1 MTYAKN
7 GISSDNTLDISSGTL
22 NINAQADAIRTDP
35 DAVDADAGCA
45 GNINITGGTFNLN
58 TADDAVHSDGY
69 IVVTGGQF
77 NIRTGDDGG
86 QGGGSGSG
94 TSTSSYSIN
103 IYGGNVK
110 VNSTGD
116 GVRTY
121 AVTETGNDGKVYS
134 VVYCSTCGDEL
145 GRTVIADELVN
156 NSTVNKTTVTAG
168 TNVTITGSAEGGT
181 APYYYAYYYKRS
193 TNTAWKTLGTEF
205 GTNSSVAFAPTAE
218 AYFDIKV
225 IVKDADGNTAE
236 KLFSVQAVA
245 ELPLTNVS
253 VVGRTSVNLGTAIPH
268 DRKGSR
274 RNFSIYLFLL
284 LQEKHK
290 YKLEALG

>member
-1 MTYAKN
+1 MTALRSANYVLYSSPSMTSSS
-7 GISSDNTLDISSGTL
+7 GWSITSDNSSLIGSDEIWHDHSYNSGTVT
-22 NINAQADAIRTDP
+22 QKADCT
-35 DAVDADAGCA
+35 
-45 GNINITGGTFNLN
+45 T
-58 TADDAVHSDGY
+58 
-69 IVVTGGQF
+69 
-77 NIRTGDDGG
+77 
-86 QGGGSGSG
+86 
-94 TSTSSYSIN
+94 
-103 IYGGNVK
+103 
-110 VNSTGD
+110 D

-121 AVTETGNDGKVYS
+121 TCSQCGATKTEAISATGHTPSAAVTETGNDGKVYS

-168 TNVTITGSAEGGT
+168 TNVTITSSVEGGT